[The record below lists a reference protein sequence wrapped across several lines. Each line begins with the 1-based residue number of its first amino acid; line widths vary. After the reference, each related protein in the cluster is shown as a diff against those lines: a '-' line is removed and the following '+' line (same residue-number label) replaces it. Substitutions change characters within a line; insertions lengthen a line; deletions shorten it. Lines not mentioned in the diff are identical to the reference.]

1 MIVKSIDT
9 AGIADTAMSKA
20 EAQVLHDALTI
31 AKLQVGPELLL
42 GERGQK
48 AGLDI
53 EHMRGILKGIAD
65 S

>member
-20 EAQVLHDALTI
+20 EARVLHDALTI
-31 AKLQVGPELLL
+31 AKLQVGSALLL
-42 GERGQK
+42 GDIGLR
-48 AGLDI
+48 AGIDI
-53 EHMRGILKGIAD
+53 EHMRGILKGIAE